1 MNGKILLTSF
11 QTWLPQ
17 QTSNSSDDLLQE
29 ITKLD
34 EFSSS
39 LTFLRQLPV
48 DVSQASSRAI
58 AKIEELQP
66 NVMICCGMAAKRQKL
81 TVEACATC
89 GHTSHR
95 IRLYSYCL
103 SLCRILRL
111 KKLQDFLP
119 VLLAKSNLPD
129 SILIKTSVDLEKL
142 VAGLSK
148 TEISYEAGKFVC
160 EGLYYEILNHLQ
172 KYNLN
177 VSCIFVHVPVLT
189 QDNLPGII
197 ADFRIIMQKMA
208 NFANIH

>member
-1 MNGKILLTSF
+1 
-11 QTWLPQ
+11 
-17 QTSNSSDDLLQE
+17 
-29 ITKLD
+29 
-34 EFSSS
+34 
-39 LTFLRQLPV
+39 
-48 DVSQASSRAI
+48 
-58 AKIEELQP
+58 
-66 NVMICCGMAAKRQKL
+66 
-81 TVEACATC
+81 
-89 GHTSHR
+89 
-95 IRLYSYCL
+95 
-103 SLCRILRL
+103 LRL

-160 EGLYYEILNHLQ
+160 EGLYYEILKHLQ